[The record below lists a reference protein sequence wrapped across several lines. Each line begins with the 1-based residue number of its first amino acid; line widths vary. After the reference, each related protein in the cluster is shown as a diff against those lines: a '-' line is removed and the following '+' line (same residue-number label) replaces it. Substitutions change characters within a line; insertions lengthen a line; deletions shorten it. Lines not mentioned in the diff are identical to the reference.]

1 MKTEIVGNTYEN
13 GKRVSNQRVYYDKS
27 DDLFTLANLQRNY
40 ENICTQLDDCQ
51 DSDRKERLAREKTRL
66 ESELEAQETLISGY
80 VTET

>member
-13 GKRVSNQRVYYDKS
+13 GKRVSSQRVYYDKS

-40 ENICTQLDDCQ
+40 ENICAQLDDCQ
-51 DSDRKERLAREKTRL
+51 DSDRRERLAREKTRL

-80 VTET
+80 VTVT